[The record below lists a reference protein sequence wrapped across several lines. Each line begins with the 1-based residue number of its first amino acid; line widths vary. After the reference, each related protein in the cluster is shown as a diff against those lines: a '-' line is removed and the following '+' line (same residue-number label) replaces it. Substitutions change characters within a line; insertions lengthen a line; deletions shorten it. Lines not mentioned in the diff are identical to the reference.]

1 MASKIELRENL
12 NIEISES
19 VTAEELFQNTVL
31 RPIIKLQ
38 NDIFLTNFFH
48 YLKNTK
54 INWES
59 FSSEKRNIFIDNSF
73 QKDNMLKNIYIGMT
87 IGMMDVEELQI
98 YYTQN
103 KMFNKRIINMIT
115 ERLKSQIVE

>member
-1 MASKIELRENL
+1 MTSKIELRENL

-31 RPIIKLQ
+31 RPVIKLQ
-38 NDIFLTNFFH
+38 NDVFMTHFFH
-48 YLKNTK
+48 YLNNMK

-59 FSSEKRNIFIDNSF
+59 FSSEKRNTFIENSF
-73 QKDNMLKNIYIGMT
+73 QKDNILKNTYIGMV
-87 IGMMDVEELQI
+87 IGMMDAEELQI
-98 YYTQN
+98 YYKEN

-115 ERLKSQIVE
+115 ERLKSQIVK

>member
-38 NDIFLTNFFH
+38 NDILLTHFFH

-59 FSSEKRNIFIDNSF
+59 FSSEKRNTFIENSF
-73 QKDNMLKNIYIGMT
+73 QKDNILKNTYIGMV
-87 IGMMDVEELQI
+87 IGMMNVEELQI
-98 YYTQN
+98 YYTEN

>member
-12 NIEISES
+12 NIEISEY

-38 NDIFLTNFFH
+38 NDILLTHFFH

-59 FSSEKRNIFIDNSF
+59 FSSEKRNTFIENSF
-73 QKDNMLKNIYIGMT
+73 QKDNILKNTYIGMV
-87 IGMMDVEELQI
+87 IGMMNVEELQI
-98 YYTQN
+98 YYTEN

>member
-1 MASKIELRENL
+1 MSSKIELRENL

-19 VTAEELFQNTVL
+19 VTAEELFQNTIL

-38 NDIFLTNFFH
+38 NDILLTHFFH

-59 FSSEKRNIFIDNSF
+59 FPAKIGILLSKIVFR
-73 QKDNMLKNIYIGMT
+73 KTIY
-87 IGMMDVEELQI
+87 
-98 YYTQN
+98 
-103 KMFNKRIINMIT
+103 
-115 ERLKSQIVE
+115 